1 MRRTDPLVIHLEGDI
16 NHLSS
21 STFRFDLNNDGS
33 EEEISFAGSGSGF
46 LVLDKNNDGVINNG
60 SELFGTESGD
70 GFADLSVYDEDGNGF
85 IDAGDSAYQQLQIWR
100 KDADGNG
107 RLTRLQDAGIAAIGT
122 RSGYSPFTI
131 TDEYNNEFGQAQRTG
146 IFVRESGEVGAIQ
159 QIDLTQ
165 RDGAEEAQLA
175 QRFDRGEQRAA
186 LAAASAEA
194 DQSNPLPAD
203 LSAAM
208 ARLEQET
215 QAMLQR
221 QDELAKL
228 EDEDSPA
235 SLLAQL
241 VEKLEEARLAKET
254 RQQERAED

>member
-1 MRRTDPLVIHLEGDI
+1 MICYHR
-16 NHLSS
+16 
-21 STFRFDLNNDGS
+21 
-33 EEEISFAGSGSGF
+33 
-46 LVLDKNNDGVINNG
+46 
-60 SELFGTESGD
+60 LFE
-70 GFADLSVYDEDGNGF
+70 
-85 IDAGDSAYQQLQIWR
+85 
-100 KDADGNG
+100 
-107 RLTRLQDAGIAAIGT
+107 
-122 RSGYSPFTI
+122 
-131 TDEYNNEFGQAQRTG
+131 
-146 IFVRESGEVGAIQ
+146 
-159 QIDLTQ
+159 
-165 RDGAEEAQLA
+165 LA
-175 QRFDRGEQRAA
+175 QSFDRGEQRAA

-254 RQQERAED
+254 RQQERAEDQPD